1 MIMAPVGSSFIV
13 SGSSIA
19 MVAEGPR
26 PGRTPITVPS
36 TTPRMHMPSEAG
48 VVATWKP
55 WRRPVRMSMALA
67 APSEEEARGQAEVEQ
82 VREEAVE
89 GRCAAHGERQRFRV
103 RAPRHVRDDEP
114 REERERDQI

>member
-19 MVAEGPR
+19 MVADGPR

-48 VVATWKP
+48 AVATWKP
-55 WRRPVRMSMALA
+55 WRRPVRMSMAPLA
-67 APSEEEARGQAEVEQ
+67 SSEEQARGQAEIEQ

-89 GRCAAHGERQRFRV
+89 GRGAADGEHERFAV
-103 RAPRHVRDDEP
+103 RA
-114 REERERDQI
+114 